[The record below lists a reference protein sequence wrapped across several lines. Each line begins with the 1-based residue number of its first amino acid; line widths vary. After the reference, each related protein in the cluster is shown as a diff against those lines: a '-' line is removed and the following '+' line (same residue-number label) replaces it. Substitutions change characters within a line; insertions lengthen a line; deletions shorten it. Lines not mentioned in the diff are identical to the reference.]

1 MTSSSVIIKK
11 KLPFLHAHYLPG
23 AVQSTA
29 PTTSKDSLLEGTVA
43 IIIPIIRAKK
53 LRPKSE
59 CLTPNLCNNAGGGA
73 QDPAPDS
80 TSLSGFFFATG
91 GGKLN
96 LPQPLLH
103 CLQSRRDSNSTHCLY
118 LRGGL
123 KEMILLN
130 RSAQCA
136 TVIAQ
141 YMGSILNTTLL
152 CYNCRSSF

>member
-1 MTSSSVIIKK
+1 MLIMYQVLCEVQHPPLQRSLSLKELLLLLYSIIQYSVI
-11 KLPFLHAHYLPG
+11 LA
-23 AVQSTA
+23 
-29 PTTSKDSLLEGTVA
+29 
-43 IIIPIIRAKK
+43 RK

-59 CLTPNLCNNAGGGA
+59 RLTPNLWNNAGGGA
-73 QDPAPDS
+73 QGPAPDS
-80 TSLSGFFFATG
+80 TSLSGSFLATG
-91 GGKLN
+91 GGELN
-96 LPQPLLH
+96 LAQPPLH
-103 CLQSRRDSNSTHCLY
+103 CLQSRHDSNSAHCLY

-141 YMGSILNTTLL
+141 YMGCILDTILL